1 MHWQSDPNDAA
12 IRAAMFEHLDTLRS
26 ANGDSPLKF
35 ADINRFVV
43 DGRTRPLIVQSGI
56 YKPVDLAAAL
66 TIRTTYTP
74 PNRLPPYFDDVG
86 DEGLVRYKYRGTD
99 PNHSDNRALRAA
111 LDRNAPLAYFIGID
125 RGLYLAQYPVWI
137 VGEDTARC
145 EFTVALDEEQCFS
158 EPSTLST
165 SQRSYLQRLTKVR
178 LHQPVF
184 RARVIRAYS
193 QQCAMCRLH
202 HPELLDAAHI
212 IPDGQPDGDPVV
224 PNGLSLCKIHHAAY
238 DINLLGIRPDFVIE
252 VQPRLLE
259 EIDGPML
266 THGLKAMA
274 GVRLQTP
281 RAKLAKPDRERL
293 EVRYRL
299 FREAS

>member
-1 MHWQSDPNDAA
+1 
-12 IRAAMFEHLDTLRS
+12 MFEHLDALRV
-26 ANGDSPLKF
+26 ANGDAPLPSS
-35 ADINRFVV
+35 DINRFVFG
-43 DGRTRPLIVQSGI
+43 GRTRRLLVQTGI
-56 YKPVDLAAAL
+56 YKPADLDAAL

-86 DEGLVRYKYRGTD
+86 AEGLVRYKYRGTD
-99 PNHSDNRALRAA
+99 PRHADNRALRAA
-111 LDRNAPLAYFIGID
+111 KDQKVPLAYFIGID

-137 VGEDTARC
+137 VGEDEIHH
-145 EFTVALDEEQCFS
+145 EFAVAVDEGQCFAD
-158 EPSTLST
+158 LSALPALPAP
-165 SQRSYLQRLTKVR
+165 QRAYLQRLTTAR

-184 RARVIRAYS
+184 RARVIRAYTER
-193 QQCAMCRLH
+193 CAMCRLH
-202 HPELLDAAHI
+202 HPQLLDAAHI

-238 DINLLGIRPDFVIE
+238 DANLLGVRPDLVVE

-274 GVRLQTP
+274 GVRLHTP
-281 RAKLAKPDRERL
+281 RARAAQPDEDRL
-293 EVRYRL
+293 EVRYAQ
-299 FREAS
+299 FRAAS

>member
-1 MHWQSDPNDAA
+1 
-12 IRAAMFEHLDTLRS
+12 MFDHLDALRA
-26 ANGDSPLKF
+26 ANGDAPLPS

-43 DGRTRPLIVQSGI
+43 SGRARRLIVQTGI
-56 YKPVDLAAAL
+56 YKPADLVAAL

-86 DEGLVRYKYRGTD
+86 TEGLVRYKYRGTD
-99 PNHSDNRALRAA
+99 PRHADNRALRAA
-111 LDRNAPLAYFIGID
+111 MDHKVPLAYFIGID
-125 RGLYLAQYPVWI
+125 RGVYLAQYPVWI
-137 VGEDTARC
+137 VGEDQARH
-145 EFTVALDEEQCFS
+145 EFAVAVDEGQCFAD
-158 EPSTLST
+158 LSAVPAP
-165 SQRSYLQRLTKVR
+165 QRAYLQRLTKAR

-184 RARVIRAYS
+184 RARVIRAYTER
-193 QQCAMCRLH
+193 CAMCRLH

-238 DINLLGIRPDFVIE
+238 DANLLGVRPDLVVE

-274 GVRLQTP
+274 GVRLHTP
-281 RAKLAKPDRERL
+281 RAKAAQPDEDRL
-293 EVRYRL
+293 EVRYRD
-299 FREAS
+299 FRAAS